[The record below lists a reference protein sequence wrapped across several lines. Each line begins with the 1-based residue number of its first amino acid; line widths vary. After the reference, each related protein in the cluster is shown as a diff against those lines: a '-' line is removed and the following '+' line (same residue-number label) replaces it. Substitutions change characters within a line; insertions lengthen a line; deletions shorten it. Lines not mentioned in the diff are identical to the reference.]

1 MTTYTVKVDEFAS
14 KHWRDEVKRLTESQS
29 RYKEMVD
36 SVNSNTSSYDG
47 QIGEIDGVKYK
58 LVKV

>member
-14 KHWRDEVKRLTESQS
+14 KHWRDEVKRLNESQS
-29 RYKEMVD
+29 RD
-36 SVNSNTSSYDG
+36 SVSSNTSSYDG

-58 LVKV
+58 LVKI

>member
-1 MTTYTVKVDEFAS
+1 MKTYTVKVDEFAS
-14 KHWRDEVKRLTESQS
+14 KHWRDEVKRLNESQS